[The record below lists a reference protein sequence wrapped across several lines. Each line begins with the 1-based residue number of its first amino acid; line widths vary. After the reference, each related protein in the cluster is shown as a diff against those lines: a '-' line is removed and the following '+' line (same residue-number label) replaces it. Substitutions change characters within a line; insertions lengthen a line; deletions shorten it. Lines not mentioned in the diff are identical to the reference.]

1 MVNVVDKERQ
11 ALDPKLKEI
20 LEREKAEDKDYLYCN
35 ICSSVITRGAD
46 RMEVNGSHDHVLT
59 NPHDFRFH
67 LGCFRDA
74 LGCSISGKRT
84 AADTWF
90 PNFQWRLATCA
101 ECQQHLGWYFD
112 NAEVFFYGLISDRLQ
127 GA

>member
-11 ALDPKLKEI
+11 ALDPKLREI
-20 LEREKAEDKDYLYCN
+20 LEREKAEDKDYLYCGM
-35 ICSSVITRGAD
+35 CSNVITRGAD
-46 RMEVNGSHDHVLT
+46 RIEANGSHDHVLT
-59 NPHDFRFH
+59 NPHGFEFH
-67 LGCFRDA
+67 LACFSEA
-74 LGCSISGKRT
+74 LGCSISGQRT

-90 PNFQWRLATCA
+90 PGFEWRLATCA

-112 NAEVFFYGLISDRLQ
+112 KSDQFFYGLIVDRLQ